1 MQSLYTALGERKRF
15 LYPIPYFLF
24 FFSVLEIV
32 TFACYDNSVVTG
44 GVFFALNRCI
54 CMLYAARKE
63 RVTMTQTE
71 YVLPVSEK
79 NYTEGMEKAEKYLS
93 ERGTDGCFISFD
105 GKSIH
110 YEKYMCDNAKAS
122 IVIVHGFTEC
132 AEKFREVSFNFLLGG
147 YNVFAVDNR
156 GHGYSAR
163 LTDDRETVCVGKFT
177 DYVEDLQCFVEK
189 IVRPASGEL
198 PLYVYCHS
206 MGGAITVQH
215 LQTYPGVFKKAVL
228 SAPMIQA
235 QTMGLPEWLANAAAR
250 LGVLFGQGNKR
261 IPGAKGFNPH
271 RTYQES
277 HDTSKARFD
286 YWQKK
291 RCEDFHFQ
299 TADPSFNW
307 VKEAVAVSR
316 RNLDPERNARIKI
329 PVFLCQPEEDS
340 SVVSEKE
347 NEFIAMIKNGRL
359 KKYTNCR
366 HEIYMSV
373 DPTVEEYYED
383 IKNFFEEK

>member
-1 MQSLYTALGERKRF
+1 
-15 LYPIPYFLF
+15 
-24 FFSVLEIV
+24 
-32 TFACYDNSVVTG
+32 
-44 GVFFALNRCI
+44 
-54 CMLYAARKE
+54 
-63 RVTMTQTE
+63 MTQTG

-93 ERGTDGCFISFD
+93 ECGTDGCFISFD
-105 GKSIH
+105 GKNIH

-163 LTDDRETVCVGKFT
+163 LTDDRETVCVGRFT

-250 LGVLFGQGNKR
+250 LAVERL
-261 IPGAKGFNPH
+261 
-271 RTYQES
+271 ES
-277 HDTSKARFD
+277 CFSTCSA
-286 YWQKK
+286 
-291 RCEDFHFQ
+291 
-299 TADPSFNW
+299 
-307 VKEAVAVSR
+307 
-316 RNLDPERNARIKI
+316 
-329 PVFLCQPEEDS
+329 
-340 SVVSEKE
+340 
-347 NEFIAMIKNGRL
+347 
-359 KKYTNCR
+359 
-366 HEIYMSV
+366 
-373 DPTVEEYYED
+373 
-383 IKNFFEEK
+383 

>member
-1 MQSLYTALGERKRF
+1 
-15 LYPIPYFLF
+15 
-24 FFSVLEIV
+24 
-32 TFACYDNSVVTG
+32 
-44 GVFFALNRCI
+44 
-54 CMLYAARKE
+54 
-63 RVTMTQTE
+63 MTQTE
-71 YVLPVSEK
+71 YILPVSEK
-79 NYTEGMEKAEKYLS
+79 NFAEGMQKAEEFLAQHRTEG
-93 ERGTDGCFISFD
+93 CFESFD

-110 YEKYMCDNAKAS
+110 YEQYMCDGAKAG

-132 AEKFREVSFNFLLGG
+132 AEKFREVSFNFLSWG

-163 LTDDRETVCVGKFT
+163 LTDDKETVCIGKFT
-177 DYVEDLQCFVEK
+177 DYVEDLQCFTEK
-189 IVRPASGEL
+189 IVSPACKNI

-228 SAPMIQA
+228 SAPMICPK
-235 QTMGLPEWLANAAAR
+235 TMGIPEGIAKFAANA
-250 LGVLFGQGNKR
+250 GVLFGLGNKH
-261 IPGAKGFNPH
+261 IFGAKGFNPD
-271 RTYQES
+271 RTYENS

-291 RCEDFHFQ
+291 RCENERYQ

-307 VKEAVAVSR
+307 VKEAIAVSH
-316 RNLDPERNARIKI
+316 RNLDAERNSRIKI

-340 SVVSEKE
+340 SVVSEAE
-347 NEFIAMIKNGRL
+347 NEFIALVANGRL
-359 KKYTNCR
+359 KKYKNCR

-373 DPTVEEYYED
+373 DETVAEYYND

>member
-1 MQSLYTALGERKRF
+1 MSQT
-15 LYPIPYFLF
+15 I
-24 FFSVLEIV
+24 
-32 TFACYDNSVVTG
+32 YD
-44 GVFFALNRCI
+44 
-54 CMLYAARKE
+54 
-63 RVTMTQTE
+63 
-71 YVLPVSEK
+71 LPVSE
-79 NYTEGMEKAEKYLS
+79 NDFTAGMKKAESYLEEHGS
-93 ERGTDGCFISFD
+93 DGAFESFD
-105 GKSIH
+105 GKKIH
-110 YEKYMCDNAKAS
+110 YEKYICGDAKAS

-132 AEKFREVSFNFLLGG
+132 AEKFREVSFNFLSWG
-147 YNVFAVDNR
+147 YNVFVVDNR
-156 GHGYSAR
+156 GHGHSDR
-163 LTDDRETVCVGKFT
+163 LTDDRETVCIGKFA

-189 IVRPASGEL
+189 IVRPASDGL

-235 QTMGLPEWLANAAAR
+235 QTMGLPEWVANFVAKAGTA
-250 LGVLFGQGNKR
+250 FGKGNKR
-261 IPGAKGFNPH
+261 IIFSKGFDPH
-271 RTYQES
+271 RTYENS

-291 RCEDFHFQ
+291 RCENVSYQ
-299 TADPSFNW
+299 VAAPSFNW

-316 RNLDPERNARIKI
+316 LNLDAKRNARIEI
-329 PVFLCQPEEDS
+329 PVFLCQPEADS

-347 NEFIAMIKNGRL
+347 NEFIAQVKNGRL

-373 DPTVEEYYED
+373 DSTVAEYYND
-383 IKNFFEEK
+383 IKDFFEEK